1 MIRVLVADDEPLV
14 VEGIRTVLESAG
26 DITVAATAHNG
37 REALAAAG
45 GVDVALIDLNMPGLG
60 GLEVLERLAGT
71 RALILTS
78 FGDQENVLAAVESG
92 AAGFLLKTCA
102 PEELIRAVRAVH
114 DGEAYLSPAVTRFV
128 LGLVRPAAVP
138 RRRDAVERLAR
149 LAAREREVLALVA
162 EGLSNAEIARR
173 SHMSEATVKTYVSR
187 ILAKLE
193 CGNRVQAALLA
204 RDAAD
209 LRPADFADGVH
220 GRQAARSSAGP

>member
-37 REALAAAG
+37 RDALSAAD
-45 GVDVALIDLNMPGLG
+45 GVDVALLDLNMPGLG
-60 GLEVLERLAGT
+60 GLDVLERLGAT

-78 FGDQENVLAAVESG
+78 FGDQDNVLAAVQSG

-114 DGEAYLSPAVTRFV
+114 DGEAYLSPAVTRQ
-128 LGLVRPAAVP
+128 LLHLVRPAAVP
-138 RRRDAVERLAR
+138 RRRDAVQRLSR
-149 LAAREREVLALVA
+149 LAAREREVLELLA
-162 EGLSNAEIARR
+162 EGMPNAEIARR
-173 SHMSEATVKTYVSR
+173 AHMSEATVKTYVSR

-193 CGNRVQAALLA
+193 CDNRVQAALLA
-204 RDAAD
+204 RDA
-209 LRPADFADGVH
+209 RT
-220 GRQAARSSAGP
+220 